1 MIELRALSRTFRLG
15 DSEVRALRDVNLR
28 IGRGEYLSV
37 MGPSGSG
44 KSTLLNILGLL
55 DRPDAGEYLLNGTP
69 TVALGEE
76 ARARL
81 RRDHVGF
88 VFQSY
93 HLVARL
99 TARENIELPLLLA
112 GAAPRERQRTVD
124 AVLER
129 LALGDR
135 ASHLPSQLSG
145 GQRQRV
151 AIGRSIVMKPDLLLA
166 DEPTG
171 NLDSRAGAEV
181 TALLEEL
188 NRDGITLL
196 VVTHDAALGRRAT
209 RHLSMLDGAI
219 SGDARAPDAAPG
231 SGAESPDAPG

>member
-1 MIELRALSRTFRLG
+1 MIELRGIQRIFRLG
-15 DSEVRALRDVNLR
+15 DSEVHALRDID
-28 IGRGEYLSV
+28 IGIAPGEYVSV

-44 KSTLLNILGLL
+44 KSTLLNMLGLL
-55 DRPDAGEYLLNGTP
+55 DRPDAGEYLLDGVQT
-69 TVALGEE
+69 ARLDEE

-81 RRDHVGF
+81 RRERIGF

-99 TARENIELPLLLA
+99 TARENIELPLVLA
-112 GAAPRERQRTVD
+112 ERAPRERACIVD
-124 AVLER
+124 GVLER
-129 LALGDR
+129 LGLGDR
-135 ASHLPSQLSG
+135 AHHLPSQLSG

-151 AIGRSIVMKPDLLLA
+151 AIGRSIVMKPGLLLA

-171 NLDSRAGAEV
+171 NLDSRAGADV

-196 VVTHDAALGRRAT
+196 IVTHDGTLGARARRRLRMRDGSVAADER
-209 RHLSMLDGAI
+209 
-219 SGDARAPDAAPG
+219 DARG
-231 SGAESPDAPG
+231 

>member
-1 MIELRALSRTFRLG
+1 MIELRALNRTFRLG

-55 DRPDAGEYLLNGTP
+55 DRPDDGEYLLNGTP

-112 GAAPRERQRTVD
+112 GVAPRERQRTVD

-135 ASHLPSQLSG
+135 ASHLPNQLSG

-171 NLDSRAGAEV
+171 NLDSHAGAEV

-196 VVTHDAALGRRAT
+196 VVTHDAALGRRAA

-219 SGDARAPDAAPG
+219 SGDDRAPA
-231 SGAESPDAPG
+231 AESPRAPG